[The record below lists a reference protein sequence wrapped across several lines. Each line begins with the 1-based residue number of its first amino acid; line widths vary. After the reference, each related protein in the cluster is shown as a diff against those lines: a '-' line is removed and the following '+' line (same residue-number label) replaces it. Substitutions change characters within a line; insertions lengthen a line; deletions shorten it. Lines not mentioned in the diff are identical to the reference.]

1 MNMTF
6 TVKDKSV
13 LGKLSQDKKVEFEFV
28 ERGSDYLIT
37 SVK

>member
-6 TVKDKSV
+6 TVKNKAM
-13 LGKLSQDKKVEFEFV
+13 LGKFSQDKKVEFEFV